1 MGNARGIED
10 RSHGIA
16 FYGEN
21 GTLIITRAD
30 WHVFSEGKRIENPPK
45 VKGAG
50 DIPMFARHA
59 EQFLR
64 CVKTRE
70 QPNTD
75 IEVGHRS
82 TSACQLGNIAF
93 RVGRRIRW
101 DAQKEE
107 IIGDREA
114 NAYLTREYRKP
125 YDLPDV

>member
-1 MGNARGIED
+1 MVPLTRSILSIPRTLAPGAAAR
-10 RSHGIA
+10 
-16 FYGEN
+16 
-21 GTLIITRAD
+21 
-30 WHVFSEGKRIENPPK
+30 K
-45 VKGAG
+45 
-50 DIPMFARHA
+50 
-59 EQFLR
+59 FLR

-101 DAQKEE
+101 DARKEE

-125 YDLPDV
+125 YDLPVI